1 MQNRQIVLGL
11 SRLASLNSAPPEAMQ
26 RYQAIKAQIEALDR
40 PVTHEEWVRWA
51 NEVLGTGDASSVG
64 EL

>member
-26 RYQAIKAQIEALDR
+26 RYAAIKAQIEALDR
-40 PVTHEEWVRWA
+40 PVTREEWITWA
-51 NEVLGTGDASSVG
+51 NEVLGTGDSQGAG
-64 EL
+64 A